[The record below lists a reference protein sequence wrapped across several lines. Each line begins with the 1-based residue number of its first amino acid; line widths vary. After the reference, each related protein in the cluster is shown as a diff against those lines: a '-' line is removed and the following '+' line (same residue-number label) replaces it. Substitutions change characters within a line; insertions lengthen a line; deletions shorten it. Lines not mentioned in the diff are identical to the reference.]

1 MWFMSFGSEI
11 HVFICMGFVL
21 VELFDEWFYSF
32 YNYGYLNGEDLGVL
46 AFKCEINGECDFY
59 WLFGASQRFRL
70 FVLED
75 ITIFGI
81 MGLLLYGVNIVG
93 STYKLLSFWC

>member
-1 MWFMSFGSEI
+1 MIPMWFMSFGSEI

-46 AFKCEINGECDFY
+46 AFKC
-59 WLFGASQRFRL
+59 
-70 FVLED
+70 
-75 ITIFGI
+75 
-81 MGLLLYGVNIVG
+81 
-93 STYKLLSFWC
+93 